1 MAQNTPVASLP
12 ILTDVWGPHVSFF
25 FNLRCFFFLHPLRWL
40 PSAGAPPLPWLP
52 SPGALPPSLSI
63 RSPSSLPGP
72 AVPQAGGGAGAGGNK
87 LLAGYLAHEFLRR
100 GTLLGERRLEPSGR
114 KEKEPV
120 LAVPAPEP
128 SRRYAEVSRLLMAV
142 GARIPGVVNPSQL
155 GRRLRIKE

>member
-1 MAQNTPVASLP
+1 VRKLYIFMRLLDLYTRCSFVMEEISLQ
-12 ILTDVWGPHVSFF
+12 VVG
-25 FNLRCFFFLHPLRWL
+25 
-40 PSAGAPPLPWLP
+40 
-52 SPGALPPSLSI
+52 
-63 RSPSSLPGP
+63 
-72 AVPQAGGGAGAGGNK
+72 GAGGNR

-100 GTLLGERRLEPSGR
+100 STLLGERRLQPSGR
-114 KEKEPV
+114 KEKEPA